1 MYTVFVRPSGE
12 RIYKRVTL
20 VALKGKGKN
29 VSELKKEVV
38 EQNKED
44 TKGVN

>member
-1 MYTVFVRPSGE
+1 MYTVFVRPSDE

-20 VALKGKGKN
+20 VTPKGKGKN
-29 VSELKKEVV
+29 VSELKKEIM

-44 TKGVN
+44 IKGGN